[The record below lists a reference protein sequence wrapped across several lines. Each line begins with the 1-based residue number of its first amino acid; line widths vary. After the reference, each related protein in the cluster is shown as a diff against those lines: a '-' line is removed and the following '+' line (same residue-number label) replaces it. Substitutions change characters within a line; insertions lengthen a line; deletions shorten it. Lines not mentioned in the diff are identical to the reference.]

1 MKLYVGYDRFMES
14 IHLPI
19 LVVILHLINLFCL
32 VILIRSGIQILFD
45 HPKLYWTDNTTDDN
59 YWLRF
64 GKKIMPKDKLWTSL
78 DEAEDPGKV
87 ALPGGTH
94 NLGAGRH
101 WHFTT
106 GIIWVVTGLIY
117 LGYLFFSG
125 QWQRLVPTDIG
136 VFSRAIDTM
145 FQYLTLNIPAE
156 GATYNALQQLTYA
169 GVVFILAPVSIIS
182 GLALSPALVAKYPGY
197 LKIFGNRRQVARS
210 VHFLAMA
217 GFSLFI
223 LIHITMAIGF
233 HFYDSVK
240 RITLGNTNV
249 NFGLALTIF
258 LMALILLV
266 AFNIWASV
274 FTLNDQVKLRSILT
288 KFYTPVVRF
297 IFGWMRSEQKYTK
310 KDISP
315 FFRVNG
321 YPPTS
326 AEYKKL
332 KDNNFKDWKLKVDG
346 LVDNKLEL
354 SLKQI
359 KDFKKK
365 NQITKHHCIQGWTA
379 VAEWG
384 GLPMKDIVQMCK
396 PQKNAKYVVFHSYD
410 IDDQGQPFYSS
421 LRLEDMFDK
430 HTILAY
436 EMNGKDLPIEHG
448 APIRLRCETKW
459 GYKMAKYIRSIE
471 FVESFE
477 HIGKGRGGHREDNV
491 FFDWEASI

>member
-1 MKLYVGYDRFMES
+1 MALYD
-14 IHLPI
+14 
-19 LVVILHLINLFCL
+19 
-32 VILIRSGIQILFD
+32 
-45 HPKLYWTDNTTDDN
+45 
-59 YWLRF
+59 
-64 GKKIMPKDKLWTSL
+64 
-78 DEAEDPGKV
+78 
-87 ALPGGTH
+87 
-94 NLGAGRH
+94 
-101 WHFTT
+101 

-365 NQITKHHCIQGWTA
+365 NQITKHHCIQGWTF
-379 VAEWG
+379 
-384 GLPMKDIVQMCK
+384 L
-396 PQKNAKYVVFHSYD
+396 S
-410 IDDQGQPFYSS
+410 
-421 LRLEDMFDK
+421 
-430 HTILAY
+430 
-436 EMNGKDLPIEHG
+436 
-448 APIRLRCETKW
+448 
-459 GYKMAKYIRSIE
+459 
-471 FVESFE
+471 
-477 HIGKGRGGHREDNV
+477 
-491 FFDWEASI
+491 